1 MRIRVAL
8 VVAFAIPALLGAQ
21 KPEPV
26 PSRPRLFVGADTN
39 DARLYYSYGM
49 QSIDDKPAESVR
61 AFYWVSKIDPSS
73 AEALYALHAAKMLA
87 MSPDELGRYL
97 DRSSRKRSPEY
108 LAIDSLLYRAY
119 TLNPFVIRSLERQI
133 EQRSI
138 EASIV
143 HSNPAIDRVRLNV
156 AILAHMSAI
165 RNTGEMEAAD
175 GRVGE
180 ALQEYAKTLSYKGYT
195 STEREDIQGPIHSE
209 RALLF
214 YRLQNMDS
222 ARAEMDAAL
231 TAMRSRDDDAK
242 KPVVLYMSKAIFE
255 HLLGRIDERLGDLAK
270 AREAYEQALQED
282 LSYYGAHRSLAEL
295 GMAKGDTANALLEM
309 DLAVQLQ
316 PNDPVLRYGY
326 ARMLI
331 EARRDGDAAAQL
343 RKSIAADPY
352 YSAPHILLARIA
364 DVEQYS
370 DDAVSEYQ
378 QFLALAAKS
387 DAQLPVAQQR
397 LAALSST
404 TATTATAKP

>member
-1 MRIRVAL
+1 
-8 VVAFAIPALLGAQ
+8 
-21 KPEPV
+21 
-26 PSRPRLFVGADTN
+26 
-39 DARLYYSYGM
+39 
-49 QSIDDKPAESVR
+49 
-61 AFYWVSKIDPSS
+61 
-73 AEALYALHAAKMLA
+73 
-87 MSPDELGRYL
+87 
-97 DRSSRKRSPEY
+97 
-108 LAIDSLLYRAY
+108 
-119 TLNPFVIRSLERQI
+119 
-133 EQRSI
+133 
-138 EASIV
+138 
-143 HSNPAIDRVRLNV
+143 
-156 AILAHMSAI
+156 MSAI

-175 GRVGE
+175 GRLGE
-180 ALQEYAKTLSYKGYT
+180 ALQEYAKTLTYKGYT
-195 STEREDIQGPIHSE
+195 KKEREDIQGPIHSE

-222 ARAEMDAAL
+222 ARAEMTAAL
-231 TAMRSRDDDAK
+231 VAMRARDDDAK
-242 KPVVLYMSKAIFE
+242 KPLVLYMSKAIFE
-255 HLLGRIDERLGDLAK
+255 HLLGRIDERLGDLDK

-326 ARMLI
+326 AKMLI

-352 YSAPHILLARIA
+352 YSAPHVLLARIA

-397 LAALSST
+397 LAALTST
-404 TATTATAKP
+404 TATTAAAKP